1 MFIVLNLKK
10 IYNFH
15 LLNLQRIIIVFL
27 LITIVV
33 FPSQSQNANN
43 GIKKIVIDPG
53 HGGKDPGNLGTGRYK
68 ETEKHIALDISLLFG
83 NYVKEAYPDIEI
95 IYTRKTNDKFLELHE
110 RTQLANDNNADL
122 FISIH
127 CDAWT
132 NPNAY
137 GAGVYVMGMSKLKA
151 NMGIAIKE
159 NAVIYLEDDY
169 KQNYEGFDPNTPESY
184 IVFSLTQNTYLGQSL
199 QIAEEVEQQFA
210 TRANRKS
217 RGVKQAPFY
226 VISRANMPSILIETG
241 FLTNPKEEDY
251 LNSNEGKTYI
261 ASAIFRAFRSY
272 KESIEQASKQISNN
286 QEVTNQKKANQI
298 PDKECGTELYMTPEQ
313 RLIYNQTRIDRNSW
327 KKEIVKQDTV
337 IDSKQD
343 IIFKVQIGTYLK
355 EMKSSEKFQGLEVE
369 QQIING
375 TYKYFVGNTPSKRV
389 ADKLRIKMVERG
401 FNGAFIVALKDG
413 IRINVKE
420 ALSLQNQ

>member
-1 MFIVLNLKK
+1 VYQISEMFIVTNLNKF
-10 IYNFH
+10 YHFS
-15 LLNLQRIIIVFL
+15 LLNLQRIIGAFL
-27 LITIVV
+27 LIMIVV
-33 FPSQSQNANN
+33 FPSQAQNANN

-83 NYVKEAYPDIEI
+83 KYVKEAFPEIEV
-95 IYTRKTNDKFLELHE
+95 IYTRKTNEEYPTLIQ
-110 RTQLANDNNADL
+110 RTELANREKADL

-127 CDAWT
+127 CDAFS

-137 GAGVYVMGMSKLKA
+137 GTGVYVMGMSKLKA
-151 NMGIAIKE
+151 NMDIAMKE
-159 NAVIYLEDDY
+159 NSVIYLEDDY
-169 KQNYEGFDPNTPESY
+169 KQNYEGFDPNSPESY

-241 FLTNPKEEDY
+241 FLTNPNEEDFLHSKKGKDY
-251 LNSNEGKTYI
+251 L

-272 KESIEQASKQISNN
+272 KQSIYQATLQVDNKEFNK
-286 QEVTNQKKANQI
+286 EEKK
-298 PDKECGTELYMTPEQ
+298 K
-313 RLIYNQTRIDRNSW
+313 
-327 KKEIVKQDTV
+327 VV
-337 IDSKQD
+337 IEKIEPKPS

-355 EMKSSEKFQGLEVE
+355 DMKNSTKFFGLSAEEKVV
-369 QQIING
+369 NG
-375 TYKYFVGNTPSKRV
+375 TFKYFVGNTSSKEEV
-389 ADKLRIKMVERG
+389 DKLRIKMVKKG
-401 FNGAFIVALKDG
+401 FNGAFVIAFKDG

-420 ALSLQNQ
+420 ALSLQK

>member
-1 MFIVLNLKK
+1 MYQISEMFIVTNLNKF
-10 IYNFH
+10 YQFS
-15 LLNLQRIIIVFL
+15 LLNLQRIIGAFL
-27 LITIVV
+27 LIMIVV
-33 FPSQSQNANN
+33 FPSQAQNANN

-83 NYVKEAYPDIEI
+83 KYVKESFPEIEV
-95 IYTRKTNDKFLELHE
+95 IYTRKTNEEYPTLIQ
-110 RTQLANDNNADL
+110 RTELANREKADL

-127 CDAWT
+127 CDAFS

-137 GAGVYVMGMSKLKA
+137 GTGVYVMGMSKLKA
-151 NMGIAIKE
+151 NMDIAMKE
-159 NAVIYLEDDY
+159 NSVIYLEDDY
-169 KQNYEGFDPNTPESY
+169 KQNYEGFDPNSPESY

-241 FLTNPKEEDY
+241 FLTNPNEEDFLHSEKGKDY
-251 LNSNEGKTYI
+251 L

-272 KESIEQASKQISNN
+272 KQSINQATLQVDN
-286 QEVTNQKKANQI
+286 
-298 PDKECGTELYMTPEQ
+298 KEF
-313 RLIYNQTRIDRNSW
+313 
-327 KKEIVKQDTV
+327 KKEEKKKVAIKKIV
-337 IDSKQD
+337 SKPS

-355 EMKSSEKFQGLEVE
+355 DMKNSTKFFGLSAEEKVV
-369 QQIING
+369 NG
-375 TYKYFVGNTPSKRV
+375 TFKYFVGNTSSKV
-389 ADKLRIKMVERG
+389 EVDKLRIKMVKKG
-401 FNGAFIVALKDG
+401 FNGAFVIAFKDG

-420 ALSLQNQ
+420 ALSLQK

>member
-1 MFIVLNLKK
+1 MFIVLNLNK
-10 IYNFH
+10 IYNFR
-15 LLNLQRIIIVFL
+15 LLNLQRIIVVFL

-33 FPSQSQNANN
+33 FPCQSQNANN

-83 NYVKEAYPDIEI
+83 NYVKETYPDIEI

-132 NPNAY
+132 SPNAY

-151 NMGIAIKE
+151 NMDIAMKE

-169 KQNYEGFDPNTPESY
+169 KQNYEGFDPNSPESY

-199 QIAEEVEQQFA
+199 QIAEEVQQQFA

-241 FLTNPKEEDY
+241 FLTNLKEEDY
-251 LNSNEGKTYI
+251 LNSKQGKVYL

-272 KESIEQASKQISNN
+272 KESIDMASIQVDNKEQNK
-286 QEVTNQKKANQI
+286 EKKI
-298 PDKECGTELYMTPEQ
+298 E
-313 RLIYNQTRIDRNSW
+313 I
-327 KKEIVKQDTV
+327 KKEV
-337 IDSKQD
+337 IEKVNPKKPS

-355 EMKSSEKFQGLEVE
+355 EMKNSERFKDIIAEEEVVNE
-369 QQIING
+369 
-375 TYKYFVGNTPSKRV
+375 TYKYFVGNTKSKEQ
-389 ADKLRIKMVERG
+389 ADKLRINMINKG
-401 FNGAFIVALKDG
+401 FNGAFVIALKDG

-420 ALSLQNQ
+420 ALSLQK